1 MDNKDFLIDELVHNE
16 QAEWEADRAES
27 DYLLLIDE
35 YFCEQE

>member
-1 MDNKDFLIDELVHNE
+1 MNYQDWLIDELVNDE